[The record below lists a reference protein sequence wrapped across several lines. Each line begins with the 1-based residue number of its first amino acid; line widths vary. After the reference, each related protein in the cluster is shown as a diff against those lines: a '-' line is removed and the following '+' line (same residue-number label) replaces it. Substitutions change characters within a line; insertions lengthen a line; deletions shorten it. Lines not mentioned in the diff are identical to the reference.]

1 MKKRTAILTISY
13 LCAAVIA
20 LGAWGYTQHCR
31 AEKHAIA
38 VRANYQH
45 AFGELVTSLTEL
57 DGCLQKSLYA
67 TSPGTAGALCTQAF
81 GKAMTAQM
89 SLGVLPFSTQE
100 LEQTAGF
107 ISRVGDYAYMLSRSA
122 AKGAGYTDEQRE
134 NLAALS
140 DTASILAQNML
151 QLQADM
157 SDGHLTM
164 DELTSSEKRLDE
176 AEESLPTTIG
186 GSMRLIEQEFPETPS
201 LIYDGPFS
209 AHLDKA
215 EPIFLKDLQEFSE
228 DEALMEAR
236 ELIGG
241 KKTTVKSL
249 GRTEGRLPTW
259 NFSAKCGDG
268 EMSLALSVQ
277 GGKPVSMICSRSM
290 GEAKLSAEEA
300 VEIAQK
306 FLNKHGFSDMK
317 SSYYMIQD
325 GVITVN
331 FAYAPGGVV
340 CYADLVKVGVA
351 LDDGSVVSLETR
363 GYLMN
368 HRERYLPEVAV
379 AEQEAAAHV
388 GEGLEILSTQLCLVP
403 RAGGEEVLC
412 HEFTCQTARGQH
424 YVVYV
429 DAVSGEQEKILILL
443 EDENGSLTL

>member
-1 MKKRTAILTISY
+1 MKKRTAVLTISY

-31 AEKHAIA
+31 AEKSAIA

-57 DGCLQKSLYA
+57 DSCLQKSLYA

-122 AKGAGYTDEQRE
+122 AKGGAYTDEQRE

-140 DTASILAQNML
+140 DTASILAQNMQ
-151 QLQADM
+151 QLQADI

-186 GSMRLIEQEFPETPS
+186 GSMRLIEQEFPEVPS

-209 AHLDKA
+209 EHLNKA
-215 EPIFLKDLQEFSE
+215 EPLFLKDLQEFSE

-249 GRTEGRLPTW
+249 GRTEGKLPTW

-290 GEAKLSAEEA
+290 GEATISADEA
-300 VEIAQK
+300 LEIAQK
-306 FLNKHGFSDMK
+306 YLKKHGFSDMK
-317 SSYYMIQD
+317 SSYHMIQS
-325 GVITVN
+325 GVCTVN
-331 FAYAPGGVV
+331 FAYAQSGVV

-368 HRERYLPEVAV
+368 HRERELPEVTV
-379 AEQEAAAHV
+379 AEQEAATHV
-388 GEGLEILSTQLCLVP
+388 GEGLEILATQLCLAP
-403 RAGGEEVLC
+403 REGGEEVLC
-412 HEFTCQTARGQH
+412 HEFTCQTERGQH
-424 YVVYV
+424 YIVYV